1 MGNIIINDSN
11 LNNNEIQK
19 NGNKVRAV
27 LLSDNKI
34 LVSHYGGVILL
45 PGGSIDKG
53 ETADDAI
60 IRELKEETGI
70 VYDANNLKELLLLEY
85 YQLNYPTRRDEVIN
99 RLIRTKF
106 YFGQYRGIDLKSI
119 NRTEN
124 EVKDNFHLDLIDLD
138 EFASLINES
147 SENSRKKYFDRENQ
161 EVIKVLKKLKIKG
174 VDPNE

>member
-1 MGNIIINDSN
+1 MENIIINDSN

-70 VYDANNLKELLLLEY
+70 VYDANNLKNYYFLSIINLIIQLE
-85 YQLNYPTRRDEVIN
+85 EM
-99 RLIRTKF
+99 RL
-106 YFGQYRGIDLKSI
+106 
-119 NRTEN
+119 
-124 EVKDNFHLDLIDLD
+124 LID
-138 EFASLINES
+138 
-147 SENSRKKYFDRENQ
+147 
-161 EVIKVLKKLKIKG
+161 
-174 VDPNE
+174 

>member
-70 VYDANNLKELLLLEY
+70 AYDANNLKELLLLEY
-85 YQLNYPTRRDEVIN
+85 YQPNYPTRRDEVIN

-124 EVKDNFHLDLIDLD
+124 EVKDNFNLDLIELD
-138 EFASLINES
+138 EFASLINEAS
-147 SENSRKKYFDRENQ
+147 DNPRKKYFDRENQ
-161 EVIKVLKKLKIKG
+161 EVIRVLKK
-174 VDPNE
+174 VRN

>member
-1 MGNIIINDSN
+1 MENIIINDSN
-11 LNNNEIQK
+11 LNNNDIQK
-19 NGNKVRAV
+19 FGNKVRAV

-53 ETADDAI
+53 ETANDAI

-70 VYDANNLKELLLLEY
+70 FYDANSLKELLLLEY
-85 YQLNYPTRRDEVIN
+85 YQSNYPTRRDEVIN

-106 YFGQYRGIDLKSI
+106 YLAQYRGIDLKST

-124 EVKDNFHLDLIDLD
+124 EMKDNFHLDLIDLD
-138 EFASLINES
+138 EFALLINEPS
-147 SENSRKKYFDRENQ
+147 DNPRKKYFDRENQ
-161 EVIKVLKKLKIKG
+161 EVIKILKKVIK
-174 VDPNE
+174 

>member
-1 MGNIIINDSN
+1 MKTIIINETKLHDDD
-11 LNNNEIQK
+11 IQK
-19 NGNKVRAV
+19 FGNKVRAI

-53 ETADDAI
+53 ETVDVAI

-70 VYDANNLKELLLLEY
+70 VYDIDSLKELLLLEY
-85 YQLNYPTRRDEVIN
+85 YQPNYPTRRDEAIN
-99 RLIRTKF
+99 RLIRTRF
-106 YFGQYRGIDLKSI
+106 YLAQYRGIDLKSI

-124 EVKDNFHLDLIDLD
+124 EVKDNFHLDLIELD

-147 SENSRKKYFDRENQ
+147 SDNPRKKYFDRENQ
-161 EVIKVLKKLKIKG
+161 EALKVLKKVRKKG
-174 VDPNE
+174 VEWDE

>member
-1 MGNIIINDSN
+1 MKTIIINDTN
-11 LNNNEIQK
+11 LHNDDIQK
-19 NGNKVRAV
+19 FGNKVRAV

-53 ETADDAI
+53 ETESDAI

-70 VYDANNLKELLLLEY
+70 VYDIDSLKELLLLEY
-85 YQLNYPTRRDEVIN
+85 YQPNYPARRDEVIN
-99 RLIRTKF
+99 RLIRTRF
-106 YFGQYRGIDLKSI
+106 YLAQYRGIDLKSI

-124 EVKDNFHLDLIDLD
+124 EVKDNFYLDLIELD

-147 SENSRKKYFDRENQ
+147 SDNPRKKYFDRENQ
-161 EVIKVLKKLKIKG
+161 EVLKVLKKVRK
-174 VDPNE
+174 